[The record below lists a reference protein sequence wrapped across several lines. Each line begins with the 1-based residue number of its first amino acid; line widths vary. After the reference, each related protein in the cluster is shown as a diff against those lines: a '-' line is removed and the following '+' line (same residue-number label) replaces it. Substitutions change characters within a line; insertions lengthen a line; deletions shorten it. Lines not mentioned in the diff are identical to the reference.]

1 MKQSMLVAAAMI
13 LLLVA
18 LLALPA
24 MSAPEG
30 SPLGLTGIVHA
41 DGDEPTPTPTAT
53 PEPLNGSCQSSSQCG
68 N

>member
-1 MKQSMLVAAAMI
+1 MKQSMLVAAAVL

-24 MSAPEG
+24 MSAPE
-30 SPLGLTGIVHA
+30 SSAIGLTGIAHA
-41 DGDEPTPTPTAT
+41 DGGEPTPTPTAT
-53 PEPLNGSCQSSSQCG
+53 PDPLNGSCQSSGQCG